1 MMRRLGWHL
10 AVGRREPG
18 WRTRLAEFEAVA
30 RLGPQALAD
39 RTARV
44 LDAHL
49 RRAAEAIPY
58 YRGRVAPGS
67 PLAAFPILSRH
78 DVQAHRE
85 VLRDATRP
93 VSGLREETSGGS
105 TGEPVRLWNDADY
118 ALSTFAT
125 EAYVLGTWG
134 LRPWCRRAFLWGDDR
149 EQKDVGWKEKVA
161 RRLHRTLFLNAF
173 GMDEARMA
181 SFADRL
187 EAFRPELVQGYA
199 TALDLFASYL
209 LAQRRRPVRPVAV
222 RSSAEALLPEA
233 RARIEEAFG
242 APVRDFYG
250 SRESSGLAAQCAH
263 GGFHVL
269 AHGRVLEIV
278 DDAGA
283 PCAPGVP
290 GRILVTDLTNRA
302 FAVIR
307 YENGDVAAWS
317 TDAAPCACG
326 CAYPRL
332 ERVHGRTS
340 DFLTTPAGER
350 IHGEWFTHLFYG
362 RDGVERFQVRQHA
375 LDAVEVLTVG
385 RATAAD
391 VEPLL
396 SKMRARLGPGVAV
409 AWRAVTDIPLTRT
422 GKHRFTVSDVP
433 FLPVRP

>member
-1 MMRRLGWHL
+1 MRRIGWHL

-18 WRTRLAEFEAVA
+18 WRERLATFEAVA
-30 RLGPQALAD
+30 RLDGAALAG
-39 RTARV
+39 RTATV

-49 RRAAEAIPY
+49 RHAVAAFPF
-58 YRGRVAPGS
+58 YRGKVASGA
-67 PLAAFPILSRH
+67 PLGAFPILSRH
-78 DVQAHRE
+78 DFQVHRE
-85 VLRDATRP
+85 TLRDATRP
-93 VSGLREETSGGS
+93 VAALREETSGGS

-134 LRPWCRRAFLWGDDR
+134 LRPWSRRAFLWGDDR
-149 EQKDVGWKEKVA
+149 EQKDVGWKERVA
-161 RRLHRTLFLNAF
+161 RRIHPTLFLNAF

-181 SFADRL
+181 SFADRM

-209 LAQRRRPVRPVAV
+209 LAKGRRAVRPVAV
-222 RSSAEALLPEA
+222 RSSAEALLPA
-233 RARIEEAFG
+233 SRARIEEAFG

-250 SRESSGLAAQCAH
+250 SRESSSLAAQCAH

-278 DDAGA
+278 DDLGA
-283 PCAPGVP
+283 PCGPGVP
-290 GRILVTDLTNRA
+290 GRILVTDLTNQA

-317 TDAAPCACG
+317 ADPAPCACG

-332 ERVHGRTS
+332 DRVHGRTS
-340 DFLTTPAGER
+340 DFLTTPRGER

-362 RDGVERFQVRQHA
+362 RDGVERFQVRQRA

-396 SKMRARLGPGVAV
+396 RKMRDRLGAGVTV
-409 AWRAVTDIPLTRT
+409 AWRAVDDIPLTRS